1 LVFYAFGCLKKQK
14 KKKKKIG
21 RRIWG
26 GDWRGNGGKC
36 VGLVEKK
43 RNKKRFGILRLKGL
57 CSNPILRI
65 QANRTTGK
73 PKGCFSSK
81 KINIFHMFLTFGII
95 ASLVHESA

>member
-1 LVFYAFGCLKKQK
+1 LVFYAFGCLKKK
-14 KKKKKIG
+14 RHNG
-21 RRIWG
+21 SGG
-26 GDWRGNGGKC
+26 GDRRGNGGKC

>member
-1 LVFYAFGCLKKQK
+1 LVFYAFGCLKKK
-14 KKKKKIG
+14 KKKKDDG
-21 RRIWG
+21 SG
-26 GDWRGNGGKC
+26 AETGGNGGKC

-81 KINIFHMFLTFGII
+81 KINIFHMFLN
-95 ASLVHESA
+95 LE

>member
-1 LVFYAFGCLKKQK
+1 MGWNEVVCRLIIGFLCLRLSK
-14 KKKKKIG
+14 KKKKKKG

-81 KINIFHMFLTFGII
+81 KINIFHMFLN
-95 ASLVHESA
+95 LE